1 MILNISTKYNLQHQ
15 LNNQTMQL
23 KVLFLFLS
31 LCFGTNLMASES
43 LTIREAI
50 NKATRQQTLTQ
61 RIAKVYLAINN
72 NLYEPKLYQERDAAI
87 ELFQSQL
94 DELKLYTPTDKTKA
108 ALKHVQLLWK
118 EYKAVADWSIN
129 KEGAVKLL
137 QICDEILFASNL
149 LFMSYQEYAQELNKG
164 TFSNTETIDII
175 HLIETT
181 GTQRMLTQR
190 IMLFYLATKQDI
202 DAVHSQE
209 KLTTEIERYKNTLK
223 QLESADL
230 HSQDIRT
237 ELKVIQQDWKQLN
250 ILLTHLDND
259 LEQVN
264 EMMSLAD
271 NISEEADHIS
281 LLYEALGT
289 KLTISKAI
297 NVASYQNMLTQRIA
311 KAYVA
316 LAYGYAPA
324 KYKREITES
333 IDLFEEH
340 MLSMSR
346 SAGATE
352 DFKATVGVVKTM
364 WKNYRKLVTSWDK
377 VDELSVIKV
386 LEKGHVMM
394 ATCDRVALEVEVLAK
409 TIPEYKAF
417 FVKENGEAT
426 NTQENIAHQMHLAGL
441 QRVYSQRIAIYYV
454 MNALK
459 IDAHLSSQRMQ
470 STISSYKKNMQD
482 MLTSPINSPKI
493 NAELQKVK
501 ISWNAIEK
509 RCASP
514 KEDDITPIMDLC
526 FNLFTELDQLNKTY
540 EQEID
545 KSFMQQK

>member
-1 MILNISTKYNLQHQ
+1 
-15 LNNQTMQL
+15 
-23 KVLFLFLS
+23 
-31 LCFGTNLMASES
+31 MASEK

-72 NLYEPKLYQERDAAI
+72 NLYDPKLYQERDAAI

-94 DELKLYTPTDKTKA
+94 DELKLYAPTDKTKA
-108 ALKHVQLLWK
+108 SLKHVQLLWK
-118 EYKAVADWSIN
+118 DYKAVANWSIN
-129 KEGAVKLL
+129 EEGAVKVL
-137 QICDEILFASNL
+137 QLCDAILFASDL
-149 LFMSYQEYAQELNKG
+149 LSMAYQEYAQELNEG
-164 TFSNTETIDII
+164 TFNHIETLNII
-175 HLIETT
+175 KLIETT

-190 IMLFYLATKQDI
+190 MMLFYLAAKQNI
-202 DAVHSQE
+202 DLANSQQKLALEVE
-209 KLTTEIERYKNTLK
+209 KYKNTLK
-223 QLESADL
+223 QLENADL

-237 ELKVIQQDWKQLN
+237 ELKVIQQDWTKLN
-250 ILLTHLDND
+250 TLLNNLDND
-259 LEQVN
+259 IDQVN

-271 NISEEADHIS
+271 NICKEADKIS
-281 LLYEALGT
+281 VLYEVLGV

-297 NVASYQNMLTQRIA
+297 NVSSYQNMLTQRIA

-340 MLSMSR
+340 MLSMIR
-346 SAGATE
+346 SSGATE

-364 WKNYRKLVTSWDK
+364 WKNYKKLVTSWDK
-377 VDELSVIKV
+377 IDEISVIKV

-394 ATCDRVALEVEVLAK
+394 ATCDRVAQEIEVLAK

-454 MNALK
+454 MNALE
-459 IDAHLSSQRMQ
+459 IDAHLSLQRMK
-470 STISSYKKNMQD
+470 STIASYNKNMQD
-482 MLTSPINSPKI
+482 MLTSSVNSPQI
-493 NAELQKVK
+493 NAELKKVK
-501 ISWNAIEK
+501 TLWDVIEK
-509 RCASP
+509 RCDTP
-514 KEDDITPIMDLC
+514 TKDDITPIMDLC
-526 FNLFTELDQLNKTY
+526 ANLFTELDQLNNTY

-545 KSFMQQK
+545 NLFMQQK